1 MDPSITWSC
10 EQCST
15 INRSSTSKC
24 SFCGIL
30 KHCELS
36 RKSLG
41 SSGGKKYRSRP
52 AVAAQHT
59 HTAVIDDFITQDNRH
74 DPPIKWTCV
83 LCSYKNW
90 PNATKCVMCNKRKN
104 SGSLSRSAEDMIGAV
119 GGPTELSPSEEHC
132 KWKCSKCT
140 YENWPRS
147 SKCVLC
153 RSAKP
158 SSPPVTPLISAVASE
173 ESGVIDITELQAK
186 VQLLSTSDKVKQIRN
201 KMSETDWLFLN
212 ACVGVVN
219 NEFSAVQPY
228 IQATAGCVCI
238 TCLHNAYDTQIHM
251 HECAHAYTVTHT
263 QTGLHAYIDAYDK
276 INSIK
281 SVSNL

>member
-15 INRSSTSKC
+15 INRSSTTKC

-30 KHCELS
+30 KHCEPS
-36 RKSLG
+36 KKS
-41 SSGGKKYRSRP
+41 SSTCGGKKHRSRSG
-52 AVAAQHT
+52 AVVAQHISS
-59 HTAVIDDFITQDNRH
+59 HAGLISDSMTQDNKQAEQS
-74 DPPIKWTCV
+74 IKWTCV
-83 LCSYKNW
+83 FCSYKNW

-104 SGSLSRSAEDMIGAV
+104 STGLCRSAEDIIGAV
-119 GGPTELSPSEEHC
+119 GGASNIELSSNEEQC
-132 KWKCSKCT
+132 KWKCLKCT

-147 SKCVLC
+147 SKCTLC
-153 RSAKP
+153 HTVKP
-158 SSPPVTPLISAVASE
+158 SSPPLMPLISSVASE
-173 ESGVIDITELQAK
+173 EGSSVDVAELQAK

-228 IQATAGCVCI
+228 ILATTGYILYILIIYMYVYMHIYILQMYICV
-238 TCLHNAYDTQIHM
+238 H
-251 HECAHAYTVTHT
+251 VW
-263 QTGLHAYIDAYDK
+263 
-276 INSIK
+276 
-281 SVSNL
+281 